1 MKRLLSIFLCTL
13 MLFAFAIPAL
23 AADTELPISEIS
35 DSKDIKIEGGT
46 IKEPAHGGYF
56 GFSGVNMDHKKSVWV
71 KATVN
76 DAKGATNFE
85 TLAVVMDDP
94 KKGAVLGYL
103 PLTTEGVD
111 RIYKASITQ
120 ESGVH
125 DLYFVPLYGVG
136 DDITIKEIWL
146 SEDKYYHDTLSV
158 QASDD
163 AIIDDYSDNLKAVDS
178 MGRAIASYEE
188 VGDVKTDGRNVG
200 IMYWNW
206 FPHVDS
212 KVAAYV
218 IPEVIKKNPEA
229 RSDYNHDAWDMNGK
243 FYWGEPALGFYD
255 SYDYFVNRR
264 HAEMLALAGVDAIFF
279 DYTNGHNAMIPKLNA
294 VAKAFRDAKADG
306 VDIPLLSA
314 YNSMSGTASHS
325 YRQLEALYFNC
336 FIENDYSDIWF
347 FWDGKPLLAS
357 NSTPK
362 YGRAFVESNDYVK
375 DEIFRE
381 VSDFFT
387 YRYQGHR
394 NQITANHIDSK
405 GTDEWIWLENFPQI
419 LRNKDPETGRPE
431 FVAVG
436 CSINESTVWGVSKTG
451 AFSDPY
457 CKGRGFSEVFG
468 EDYSENGARMAY
480 FFREQA
486 ALALDAAPEFV
497 YLNGWNEWT
506 TVRNAEHLGL
516 KNAFIDTFDDE
527 NSRDFEP
534 SKGFLKD
541 DYYLLMTDFI
551 RKYKG
556 VRPVRVA
563 TGAKTIDINGDASQW
578 EGVGPEFINATGS
591 YEREGYTAPVAYTNT
606 LVDAKTITNNFIK
619 TAKVSFDA
627 EKLYFTATA
636 DKALKEGNNFM
647 YLYINSDRNYATG
660 FEGYDYVVN
669 MDGIGVL
676 SAFTGNGTERKKVS
690 DVSCVIKDN
699 RITLAVL
706 RSEIAETGAIDI
718 EFKWTDS
725 VEADVISWY
734 AKGSSAPLGRFNYH
748 YTQVPETTLTD
759 SERAEIGKSAIIK
772 AGVSTMIADG
782 GKMKVYEKDTR
793 VTAFEMNGTLYVPES
808 AFINIM
814 GDGRTKSVYDY
825 KTNILTTRHYDMN
838 EELTEVKDNIWAY
851 TTLGTQSA
859 KVNGKPVSLKAPVSS
874 ANGLIYI
881 PLTYIEDCYG
891 YVVKNHGNGI
901 YSVSKEGL
909 SDAIVSQVSSHL
921 N

>member
-1 MKRLLSIFLCTL
+1 MKRILSIFLCTL
-13 MLFAFAIPAL
+13 MLFALAVPAL
-23 AADTELPISEIS
+23 AADTELPISGIS
-35 DSKDIKIEGGT
+35 KSESIKIEGGA

-56 GFSGVNMDHKKSVWV
+56 AFSNVNMDHKKSVWV

-76 DAKGATNFE
+76 DKGATNFE
-85 TLAVVMDDP
+85 TLAIVMDDP

-111 RIYKASITQ
+111 RVYKASITQ
-120 ESGVH
+120 ESGNH

-146 SEDKYYHDTLSV
+146 SEDKYYHDTLSM
-158 QASDD
+158 QAPDD
-163 AIIDDYSDNLKAVDS
+163 AIVDDYSDNLKAVDS
-178 MGRAIASYEE
+178 MGRAVASYEE
-188 VGDVKTDGRNVG
+188 VGDVKTDGRHVG

-229 RSDYNHDAWDMNGK
+229 RSEYNHDAWDMNGK
-243 FYWGEPALGFYD
+243 FYWSEPALGFYD
-255 SYDYFVNRR
+255 GYDYFVYRR

-279 DYTNGHNAMIPKLNA
+279 DYTNGHNTMIPRLNV
-294 VAKAFRDAKADG
+294 VAEAFRDAKAAG
-306 VDIPLLSA
+306 VDIPRLSA
-314 YNSMSGTASHS
+314 YNSMGGSGSDS
-325 YRQLEALYFNC
+325 YRQMESLYFNC

-347 FWDGKPLLAS
+347 FWEGKPLLAS

-405 GTDEWIWLENFPQI
+405 GTEEWIWLENFPQI

-436 CSINESTVWGVSKTG
+436 CGINESTVWGVSRTG

-468 EDYSENGARMAY
+468 EDYSENGAKMAY

-497 YLNGWNEWT
+497 YINGWNEFT
-506 TVRNAEHLGL
+506 TVRNADHSGL

-563 TGAKTIDINGDASQW
+563 SGAKTIDINGDASQW

-606 LVDAKTITNNFIK
+606 LVDASTNTNNFIK

-627 EKLYFTATA
+627 EKLYFTASA
-636 DKALKEGNNFM
+636 DKEMKQGNNFM

-676 SAFTGNGTERKKVS
+676 SAFTGNGTETKKVS
-690 DVSCVIKDN
+690 DVTYSIKDN
-699 RITLAVL
+699 RITLALL
-706 RSEIAETGAIDI
+706 RSEIGENDKVDI

-734 AKGSSAPLGRFNYH
+734 AEGSVAPLGRFNYH
-748 YTQVPETTLTD
+748 YTEIPETTLTD
-759 SERAEIGKSAIIK
+759 AERAEIGKDAIVK
-772 AGVSTMIADG
+772 AGASTMIADG
-782 GKMKVYEKDTR
+782 GKMKVYEKDIR
-793 VTAFEMNGTLYVPES
+793 VTPFEANGTLYVPEA
-808 AFINIM
+808 AFLNIM
-814 GDGRTKSVYDY
+814 VDGRTKSVYNY
-825 KTNILTTRHYDMN
+825 KNNMIKIRHYEMN
-838 EELTEVKDNIWAY
+838 EDLTEVINSNFAY
-851 TTLGTQSA
+851 TTLDSLDA
-859 KVNGKPVSLKAPVSS
+859 KVNGKAITLKAPIIS
-874 ANGLIYI
+874 ANGLIYV
-881 PLTYIEDCYG
+881 PLTFIEDAYG
-891 YVVKNHGNGI
+891 YKVKNCGNGI
-901 YSVSKEGL
+901 YSVSKAGL
-909 SDAIVSQVSSHL
+909 SDEIVNAVSAHL